1 MSVNKFK
8 SMLHTKLRRIIANA
22 TSITQQQKQNNEH
35 HLIQSSSST
44 THSLFVHYS
53 DPAESG
59 PVKEASGGTSQG
71 LIVLAVVFSV
81 FGLLV
86 IVFMLYI
93 VRRVRYRHLYMQ
105 VRMNTTFI
113 RIESFEDIETTDIY
127 IYYHIVP

>member
-1 MSVNKFK
+1 MPVEKFK
-8 SMLHTKLRRIIANA
+8 SMLRTKLRRIILNA
-22 TSITQQQKQNNEH
+22 TSTNNKQQQNNEH
-35 HLIQSSSST
+35 HLVQSSSSS

-53 DPAESG
+53 DPSNE

-86 IVFMLYI
+86 IIFMLYI

-105 VRMNTTFI
+105 VMMKDFFFDFV
-113 RIESFEDIETTDIY
+113 E
-127 IYYHIVP
+127 